1 MTDQATQETTESL
14 VDQTT
19 PDPAPAA
26 VDLTVNDLM
35 ALKNIVDVASQRG
48 AFKANEL
55 EVVGKT
61 YNRLLTFLNTVTKKE
76 E

>member
-1 MTDQATQETTESL
+1 MTDQTTQETTESL

-19 PDPAPAA
+19 PEPAPAA